1 MLPLLVPILENKA
14 MRAIFSEK
22 GQKKAKYLKTW
33 AKMYTTYKYF
43 EKGKP
48 LACDYRTHETSR
60 ICPAY
65 VYLT

>member
-33 AKMYTTYKYF
+33 AKMYTTCKYF